1 MTQAQNGDTV
11 QIHYTGRLDDG
22 TVFDTSEDR
31 DPLEFT
37 LGDEQVIPGFEK
49 AVEGMEEGES
59 KTAEIPADD
68 AYGEH
73 RDDLVVSVPRDRLPD
88 DMDPDVGDR
97 LQMQSPD
104 GHTFNA
110 TVVDQDA
117 SSLKMDANHP
127 LAGKDLTFDIELVE
141 ISD

>member
-1 MTQAQNGDTV
+1 MAQAKNGDTV
-11 QIHYTGRLDDG
+11 QIHYTGRLEDG
-22 TVFDTSEDR
+22 TVFDSSEDR
-31 DPLEFT
+31 EPLEFT
-37 LGDEQVIPGFEK
+37 LGEQQVIPGFET

-59 KTAEIPADD
+59 KTAEIASEN

-73 RDDLVVSVPRDRLPD
+73 RDDLVVDVPRDRLPEG
-88 DMDPDVGDR
+88 MDPDVGER

-110 TVVDQDA
+110 TVVGTDQ

-127 LAGKDLTFDIELVE
+127 LAGKDLTFDIELVS
-141 ISD
+141 ID

>member
-1 MTQAQNGDTV
+1 MAQAKNGDTV

-22 TVFDTSEDR
+22 TVFDSSEDR
-31 DPLEFT
+31 EPLEFT
-37 LGDEQVIPGFEK
+37 LGENQVIPGFES

-59 KTAEIPADD
+59 KTTEIPSEE
-68 AYGEH
+68 AYGDH
-73 RDDLVVSVPRDRLPD
+73 RDDLVVDVPKDRLPD
-88 DMDPDVGDR
+88 GMDPDVGER

-110 TVVDQDA
+110 TVVGTDQ

-127 LAGKDLTFDIELVE
+127 LAGKDLTFDIELVN
-141 ISD
+141 ID